1 MKPTNW
7 KKKEVK
13 RLAEKMNTLPA
24 GSSSTRMSLPSKP
37 EGAWT
42 VVSQ

>member
-13 RLAEKMNTLPA
+13 RLAAKIKTLPA
-24 GSSSTRMSLPSKP
+24 GSSSTRMSPPSIP